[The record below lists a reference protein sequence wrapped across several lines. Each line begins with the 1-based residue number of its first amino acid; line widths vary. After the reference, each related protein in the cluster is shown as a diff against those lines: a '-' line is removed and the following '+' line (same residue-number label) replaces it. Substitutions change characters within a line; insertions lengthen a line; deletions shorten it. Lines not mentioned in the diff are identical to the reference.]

1 MLPLAPETSTR
12 AVDDL
17 VSAFMTAVK
26 SARDEEGEGGH
37 VRRLLAEF
45 DALAGGERDQVVQT
59 LTQLW
64 DAFNERYGGMQGFLA
79 ADFSSRHAYVK
90 QLERAGERMAR
101 YRVGPAGH
109 YFHATALMLAYV
121 RAVLQQQSLEA
132 RLIEAVHR
140 ARVLVRER
148 PPAQSNDKVI
158 RLVSP
163 EPAFYVTA

>member
-1 MLPLAPETSTR
+1 
-12 AVDDL
+12 
-17 VSAFMTAVK
+17 
-26 SARDEEGEGGH
+26 
-37 VRRLLAEF
+37 
-45 DALAGGERDQVVQT
+45 
-59 LTQLW
+59 
-64 DAFNERYGGMQGFLA
+64 
-79 ADFSSRHAYVK
+79 
-90 QLERAGERMAR
+90 
-101 YRVGPAGH
+101 
-109 YFHATALMLAYV
+109 MLAYV